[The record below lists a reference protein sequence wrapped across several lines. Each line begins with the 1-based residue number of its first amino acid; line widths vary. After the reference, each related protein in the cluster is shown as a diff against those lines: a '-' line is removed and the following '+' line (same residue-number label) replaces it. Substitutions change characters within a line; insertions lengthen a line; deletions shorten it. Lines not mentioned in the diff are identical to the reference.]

1 MAGKIPFRD
10 MMRTFNN
17 GLGMVM
23 VVGPEHV
30 DEVLS
35 RLKAIGETAYRI
47 GRIEGRDHKE
57 EPIQFSG

>member
-1 MAGKIPFRD
+1 

-23 VVGPEHV
+23 VVSPENV

-35 RLKAIGETAYRI
+35 RLKAIGETAYHI
-47 GRIEGRDHKE
+47 GRIERRDQKE
-57 EPIQFSG
+57 EPVQFAG